1 MKLLLQD
8 LKFSQTENV
17 EQHIWKLTFY
27 NVIELLRKGQSEDI
41 SAELKELHKKT
52 LLAVIEDGI
61 KFFENLLTVLQE
73 SYTFSIEE
81 LTGTSAPML
90 SQMPNK
96 FSPFTNLAIIS
107 AQKVCLFMG
116 DLARY
121 KEQANDTTN
130 FNKAK
135 QWYTKAQM
143 LNPKNGRP
151 YNQLAILAIYA
162 VRYLFDAFSYNR
174 CIVWKKF
181 GPMSS
186 SFVLRCVVNK

>member
-27 NVIELLRKGQSEDI
+27 NVIELLRKGQSEETN
-41 SAELKELHKKT
+41 SEVKEVHKKT
-52 LLAVIEDGI
+52 LIAVIEDGI
-61 KFFENLLTVLQE
+61 KFFENLLTVLQDN
-73 SYTFSIEE
+73 YHFSIEE
-81 LTGTSAPML
+81 LTGSSATML
-90 SQMPNK
+90 SQLPNK
-96 FSPFTNLAIIS
+96 FSPYTNLAIIS

-162 VRYLFDAFSYNR
+162 VSCRNLLTTQIYLT
-174 CIVWKKF
+174 
-181 GPMSS
+181 
-186 SFVLRCVVNK
+186 NKTLS